1 MNPTVGSFPVVS
13 LSIWVLALR
22 IRPVKRPRWPT
33 HEEKEASIGSVPM
46 PMRGGPDGAGP
57 RGLSRARL
65 VSEDDR
71 PNYCDEHRE
80 SDCQHEEGNGA
91 EPAAATVLIPLTTLP
106 VTSLFR

>member
-1 MNPTVGSFPVVS
+1 
-13 LSIWVLALR
+13 
-22 IRPVKRPRWPT
+22 
-33 HEEKEASIGSVPM
+33 M

-57 RGLSRARL
+57 RGLSPARL

-80 SDCQHEEGNGA
+80 SDGQDEEGNGA